1 MYKKIIFTFIL
12 LFVSTSMFAQQQA
25 MNKSIERFYEAMRMQ
40 DIKGMGK
47 LLKKDKMDL
56 KGFPYLATEAGI
68 GNLDVTKFLIENGAD
83 VNAQTADGTTPL
95 MLAVG
100 YRMIDTVDLLLE
112 NGANKSINAKNTRG
126 NSALS
131 FAYEGLVVAGLKEKS
146 KIIVAKLLDNGAD
159 INLISRDQFIT
170 IFHSLLSNNDID
182 MVKLLLKNGADLSK
196 EGSGYWLNAA
206 AAYPRV
212 EIIKLLMAHGLKP
225 EHDIDSDRLL
235 YGICQSQDRNSY
247 EILELFISNG
257 LDINSYTDA
266 YQSLLL
272 ISLQRKSFEIA
283 KLLINNN
290 AIVNCVV
297 GGKTPLITA
306 IKNGAPA
313 EIIKM
318 ILDNGADPNKLE
330 DNSKKTALDYAKNRG
345 DNTIINLIQER
356 M

>member
-1 MYKKIIFTFIL
+1 MFKRIILIFIV
-12 LFVSTSMFAQQQA
+12 LFVATSLFAQQQA
-25 MNKSIERFYEAMRMQ
+25 MNKSIESFYEAMRMQ

-47 LLKKDKMDL
+47 LLKKNKLDL
-56 KGFPYLATEAGI
+56 KEFPYLATEAGI
-68 GNLDVTKFLIENGAD
+68 GSLDVTKFLIENGAD
-83 VNAQTADGTTPL
+83 VNAQNAAGNTPL

-112 NGANKSINAKNTRG
+112 KGANKTINAKNIRG
-126 NSALS
+126 DSAFSL
-131 FAYEGLVVAGLKEKS
+131 AYTGLAIGGLKEKS
-146 KIIVAKLLDNGAD
+146 KIIVVKLLENGAD
-159 INLISRDQFIT
+159 ISLINRDNFIGV
-170 IFHSLLSNNDID
+170 FHSLLSNNDID
-182 MVKLLLKNGADLSK
+182 MIKLLLENGADLSK

-225 EHDIDSDRLL
+225 GHDIDSERLL
-235 YGICQSQDRNSY
+235 YGICQSQDSNNY

-257 LDINSYTDA
+257 LDINSYTDD

-272 ISLQRKSFEIA
+272 DALQRKSFEIA

-290 AIVNCVV
+290 AIVNCVI

-306 IKNGAPA
+306 IKNGAPV

-318 ILDNGADPNKLE
+318 ILDKGADPNTLE
-330 DNSKKTALDYAKNRG
+330 NNSKKTALDYAKNRG
-345 DNTIINLIQER
+345 DNAIINLIQER